1 MADKEYAYYPGCS
14 LEGAAGPY
22 DTSVRLVME
31 SLGVKLSEPPDWSC
45 CGSTPAHAM
54 DHTLAAAL
62 AARNLTIVEGMNCPT
77 ITTPCPSCL
86 VSFKTAQRRMA
97 KNRTFRDE
105 VNSLLDKPYNCT
117 VAAKSILQVIYE
129 DIGLEA
135 VAKPVTTQ
143 VADLKIAPYYGCI
156 LTRPP
161 EAASFDDPENPVS
174 MDRILQAVG
183 MSVVDYA
190 FKLECCGA
198 AFSVPKKETVLVL
211 TEKLFSMALD
221 AGANCIAVACPLC
234 QQNLDMRQ
242 GQVNAATG
250 SSFNIPVLYF
260 SQIMGLAYG
269 YSPKRLGIDKCIV
282 SADALIRNRG
292 PVSAAQAE
300 PAAKGKAATS
310 KNDAAGATARGA
322 AAGATPKD
330 GGATAE
336 DSATRGE

>member
-1 MADKEYAYYPGCS
+1 MADREYAYYPGCS

-22 DTSVRLVME
+22 DVSVRLVMK
-31 SLGVKLSEPPDWSC
+31 SLGASLSEPPDWSC

-62 AARNLTIVEGMNCPT
+62 AARNLTIVERMNCPT

-97 KNRTFRDE
+97 KNKVFRDE
-105 VNSLLDKPYNCT
+105 VNSLLDEPYNCT
-117 VAAKSILQVIYE
+117 VNAKSTLQVIYE

-135 VAKPVTTQ
+135 AAKPVTTQ
-143 VADLKIAPYYGCI
+143 VPDLKIAPYYGCI

-174 MDRILQAVG
+174 MDRVLQAVG
-183 MSVVDYA
+183 MNVVDYA

-198 AFSVPKKETVLVL
+198 AFSVPKKETVLAL
-211 TEKLFSMALD
+211 TEKLFSMAVD

-242 GQVNAATG
+242 GQVNEATG
-250 SSFNIPVLYF
+250 SSFNIPILYF
-260 SQIMGLAYG
+260 TQIMGLAYG
-269 YSPKRLGIDKCIV
+269 YTPKQLGIDKCIV
-282 SADALIRNRG
+282 SADALIHNRG
-292 PVSAAQAE
+292 PVSPAAAE
-300 PAAKGKAATS
+300 PAAVKGKGAAAR
-310 KNDAAGATARGA
+310 DAAAGATAKDDA
-322 AAGATPKD
+322 AAGTP
-330 GGATAE
+330 AQ
-336 DSATRGE
+336 GE